1 MEAFFTALFI
11 VVFFALVFIF
21 IGFFLISRLVGGLG
35 NLKALYRLF
44 TGHGKQNVRQGSAK
58 SSSSGGSSH
67 TYNNKGKAS
76 GGDAQ
81 KDGKMFGQNEGT
93 YVEFEEVKE

>member
-44 TGHGKQNVRQGSAK
+44 TGHGKQNARQGSAK
-58 SSSSGGSSH
+58 
-67 TYNNKGKAS
+67 S

>member
-44 TGHGKQNVRQGSAK
+44 TGHGKQNARQGSAK
-58 SSSSGGSSH
+58 SSSSGSSSH
-67 TYNNKGKAS
+67 TYNKGKAS

-81 KDGKMFGQNEGT
+81 KNGKMFGQNEGT

>member
-1 MEAFFTALFI
+1 M
-11 VVFFALVFIF
+11 
-21 IGFFLISRLVGGLG
+21 
-35 NLKALYRLF
+35 
-44 TGHGKQNVRQGSAK
+44 QNARQGSAK